1 MLKRGLQGVFMKVPC
16 RIIGIASGTGNTSI
30 LKSRSEAGTE
40 NSLFEKPIG
49 GAMRSLAFL
58 TLPASSEATMPP
70 NLTQCVTE
78 GRGFFLPEDTVV
90 QKRVGMVFHSG
101 SREV

>member
-1 MLKRGLQGVFMKVPC
+1 MANNLSEKRNCLCVLKRGLQGVFMKVPC

-70 NLTQCVTE
+70 NPTE
-78 GRGFFLPEDTVV
+78 CYRREGILPA
-90 QKRVGMVFHSG
+90 
-101 SREV
+101 